1 MNKKVLLSTVVLII
15 CQFMNCDCYVILE
28 PEKTGES
35 LNSFVEHKQLDN
47 ALDST
52 YSAKVSEMRALIGNQ
67 TQTSTLFKPNQLS
80 AKKANQKQKSCSS
93 CNSDKIPM
101 TVTEEQNRQR
111 TEYIKQQIL
120 FKLGM
125 NKAPKL
131 NNRNIDTTA
140 CNSCLYY

>member
-1 MNKKVLLSTVVLII
+1 
-15 CQFMNCDCYVILE
+15 MNCDSYIILE

-35 LNSFVEHKQLDN
+35 SLNSFVELDN
-47 ALDST
+47 AVDT
-52 YSAKVSEMRALIGNQ
+52 YSAKVSEIRASIGNQ
-67 TQTSTLFKPNQLS
+67 TQTSILFKQNQLS

-101 TVTEEQNRQR
+101 TVTEEQNRMR
-111 TEYIKQQIL
+111 MEYIKQQIL

-131 NNRNIDTTA
+131 NARNTDTNA
-140 CNSCLYY
+140 CNSCLYYY

>member
-1 MNKKVLLSTVVLII
+1 
-15 CQFMNCDCYVILE
+15 MNCDSYVILE
-28 PEKTGES
+28 PEKTDET
-35 LNSFVEHKQLDN
+35 LNSFLEHKYDN

-52 YSAKVSEMRALIGNQ
+52 YSEKVSEIRALIGNQ
-67 TQTSTLFKPNQLS
+67 TQTSTLFKQNPLS